1 MNITGIIAEYNPL
14 HKGHQFHIEKTK
26 AITGADYLVAILSG
40 DFVQRGIPAIMDKHT
55 RTKMALE
62 AGIDLVIELPVPY
75 ALSSGEGFGFGGIS
89 ILDQLG
95 CVDTVSFGTEA
106 GELTQLTALAKILSD
121 ETPLYKGFYQT
132 ALKNGL
138 SHPAARVYALKK
150 AYPDLDVSI
159 LDGASNNMLALE
171 YCKALYQLNSSI
183 TPVTIKREGQDYLAK
198 NGAETDVA
206 NLVTTDMENLVA
218 TNFEDFTSATAIRNA
233 LEKDSVSRQE
243 FVFLDDFSSVFHYKL
258 LSLDFEELLTYREV
272 NESFARK
279 ILKHKNAF
287 TSFTQFAN
295 LLWTKDTTYARVCR
309 TLMYILLDMR
319 KDDWDVHRPV
329 PYARILGFRKDAA
342 PLLSEIK
349 KMATIPLV
357 TKLADADKAL
367 NKEALQLLDFDI
379 KAAHVYDSVRLHK
392 TTHSMADASTESS
405 VKNETQKQIVI
416 L

>member
-26 AITGADYLVAILSG
+26 AITGADYVVAVLSG

-62 AGIDLVIELPVPY
+62 AGIDLVMELPVPY

-95 CVDTVSFGTEA
+95 CVDTVSFGTET
-106 GELTQLTALAKILSD
+106 GSLKSLTTIAKVLSN
-121 ETPLYKGFYQT
+121 ETPDYKQAYQT

-138 SHPAARVYALKK
+138 THPAARIYALKE
-150 AYPDLDVSI
+150 AYPDLDTSI
-159 LDGASNNMLALE
+159 LDGNSNNMLALE

-183 TPVTIKREGQDYLAK
+183 TPVTIKREGQDYLEENACS
-198 NGAETDVA
+198 T
-206 NLVTTDMENLVA
+206 NL
-218 TNFEDFTSATAIRNA
+218 EDFTSATAIRNV
-233 LEKDSVSRQE
+233 LEKDSDSRQK
-243 FVFLDDFSSVFHYKL
+243 FVFLDDFSSVLHYKL

-295 LLWTKDTTYARVCR
+295 LLWTKETTYARVCR
-309 TLMYILLDMR
+309 TMMYLLLDMK
-319 KDDWDVHRPV
+319 KDDWDVHTAV
-329 PYARILGFRKDAA
+329 PYARVLGFRKDAA

-349 KMATIPLV
+349 KMASIPLV
-357 TKLADADKAL
+357 TKLADADKVL
-367 NKEALQLLDFDI
+367 NKKALQLLDFDI
-379 KAAHVYDSVRLHK
+379 KAAHVYDSVYFQKEVQNK
-392 TTHSMADASTESS
+392 TGDSNLKPP
-405 VKNETQKQIVI
+405 VNELQKQIVI
-416 L
+416 I

>member
-26 AITGADYLVAILSG
+26 AITGADYVVAVLSG

-62 AGIDLVIELPVPY
+62 AGIDLVMELPVPY

-106 GELTQLTALAKILSD
+106 GSLKSLTTIAKVLSN
-121 ETPLYKGFYQT
+121 ETPDYKQAYQT

-138 SHPAARVYALKK
+138 THPAARVYALKETN
-150 AYPDLDVSI
+150 PDLDTSI
-159 LDGASNNMLALE
+159 LDGNSNNMLALE

-183 TPVTIKREGQDYLAK
+183 TPVTIKREGQDYLEQNACS
-198 NGAETDVA
+198 T
-206 NLVTTDMENLVA
+206 NL
-218 TNFEDFTSATAIRNA
+218 EDFTSATAIRNV
-233 LEKDSVSRQE
+233 LEKDSDSRQK
-243 FVFLDDFSSVFHYKL
+243 FVFLDDFSSVLHYKL
-258 LSLDFEELLTYREV
+258 LSLDYDCLLTYREV
-272 NESFARK
+272 TDSFARK

-295 LLWTKDTTYARVCR
+295 LLWTKETTYARVCR
-309 TLMYILLDMR
+309 TMMYLLLDMK
-319 KDDWDVHRPV
+319 KDDWDVHTAV
-329 PYARILGFRKDAA
+329 PYARVLGFRKDAA

-349 KMATIPLV
+349 KMASIPLV
-357 TKLADADKAL
+357 TKLADADKVL
-367 NKEALQLLDFDI
+367 NKKALQLLDFDI
-379 KAAHVYDSVRLHK
+379 KAAHVYDSVYFQKEVQNK
-392 TTHSMADASTESS
+392 TGDSNLKPP
-405 VKNETQKQIVI
+405 VNELQKQIVI
-416 L
+416 I